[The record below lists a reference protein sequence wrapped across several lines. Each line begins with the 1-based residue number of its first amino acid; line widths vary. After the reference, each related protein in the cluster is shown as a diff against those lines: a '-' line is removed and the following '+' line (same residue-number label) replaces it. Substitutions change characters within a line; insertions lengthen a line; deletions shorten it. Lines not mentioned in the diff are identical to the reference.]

1 MPPGWSAH
9 KITCTLLIRQEV
21 FQSRQ
26 LAACLLAAHLLL
38 LWLFLDHRWC
48 AAEGGAGGLWR
59 SFTERIQRHSSQPS
73 QHRLPVEEEQQSAM
87 HSNGLSNGSSVIQR
101 PPANGRGK
109 AVGTAAKLP
118 HQPADTRM
126 LPLDAAHVLLILF
139 SGNFVG
145 IVCART
151 LHYQFYAWY
160 FQSLPLLL
168 WSVRMPSV
176 LRVALWVAI
185 ETVWN
190 VYPPTAASSLT
201 LLACHGAL
209 LAVLLRRP
217 VDAYFFGKP
226 ASEHDE

>member
-1 MPPGWSAH
+1 MCRASVHIMTG
-9 KITCTLLIRQEV
+9 TCVTRQEV

-59 SFTERIQRHSSQPS
+59 SFMERIRPDSSQPS
-73 QHRLPVEEEQQSAM
+73 QQTPPAEEQQQPAAV
-87 HSNGLSNGSSVIQR
+87 HSNGLSNGMRVQR
-101 PPANGRGK
+101 PQVDGRGK
-109 AVGTAAKLP
+109 AAVTAEAAHSVG
-118 HQPADTRM
+118 TRM

-168 WSVRMPSV
+168 WSVCMPSV
-176 LRVALWVAI
+176 LRVALWAAI

-190 VYPPTAASSLT
+190 VYPPTASSSLT
-201 LLACHGAL
+201 LLACHGVL
-209 LAVLLRRP
+209 LAMLLRRP
-217 VDAYFFGKP
+217 ADAYFFGKP

>member
-1 MPPGWSAH
+1 M
-9 KITCTLLIRQEV
+9 TCASLTWQEV

-59 SFTERIQRHSSQPS
+59 SFMERTQQNSRQPS
-73 QHRLPVEEEQQSAM
+73 QQSSAEEQHQEPM
-87 HSNGLSNGSSVIQR
+87 HSNGLSDGMSAQR
-101 PPANGRGK
+101 PPANGRRK
-109 AVGTAAKLP
+109 VVTAAQSA
-118 HQPADTRM
+118 HPADTRM

-168 WSVRMPSV
+168 WSVRMPSI
-176 LRVALWVAI
+176 LRMALWVAI

-190 VYPPTAASSLT
+190 VYPPTAASSLSLLVCHGV
-201 LLACHGAL
+201 LLAM
-209 LAVLLRRP
+209 LLRRP
-217 VDAYFFGKP
+217 TDPYFFGKP
-226 ASEHDE
+226 ASEHDD